1 MPPSVGPLESVERVA
16 SSNTVV
22 DFPESLS
29 FFAPYLP
36 YHIKEAIEV
45 EGEAFISRNPGGEI
59 SGVFICDGYERTGT
73 IYTRARQVFDY
84 FYGLKKAETV
94 FAELK
99 TGRESE
105 VYDIHW
111 VDFHGLE
118 TGHRFRHV
126 VEVVDERNVTEV
138 ERFME
143 ATHPGTN
150 KRWVRVAMVN
160 GERCLVIRLADG
172 IAAAGWVSL
181 VNGVGRL
188 HSLFV
193 RPQYRG
199 MGMGE
204 DVLFARL
211 LWLKTRGARSA
222 FSEISRNNFPSL
234 KIASKG
240 QMKVAGQVYRYAAG
254 PEPPQRTASTAK
266 PRKTGQSDG

>member
-1 MPPSVGPLESVERVA
+1 MPPSVGPLESVEKVA

-22 DFPESLS
+22 DFPGRLS

-45 EGEAFISRNPGGEI
+45 GGEAFISRNPGGDI

-73 IYTRARQVFDY
+73 IYTRTKRVFDY
-84 FYGLKKAETV
+84 FCGLKKAETI

-105 VYDIHW
+105 IYDIHL

-126 VEVVDERNVTEV
+126 VEVADERNVTEV

-150 KRWVRVAMVN
+150 KRWVRVAMAN
-160 GERCLVIRLADG
+160 GEGCLVIRLADG
-172 IAAAGWVSL
+172 IAAEGWVSL

-193 RPQYRG
+193 RPPYRG

-204 DVLFARL
+204 DVLFARF
-211 LWLKTRGARSA
+211 LWLETRGARSA
-222 FSEISRNNFPSL
+222 FSEISRNNFPSS

-240 QMKVAGQVYRYAAG
+240 QMKIAGQVYRYAAG
-254 PEPPQRTASTAK
+254 PGSPRSAAPSAK
-266 PRKTGQSDG
+266 PRKTGQSDD